1 MGTTVSTSLRLTNF
15 RQALHQL
22 ALTSSSIVSMYH
34 TFFSCSV
41 QLANC
46 THHLFFSYLKIVSQ
60 KRFSSITYRRIQVR
74 LLRTVSYCFSRIR
87 SYTLLSRPN
96 IRQFRNLTLLY
107 NLISLIKFYLNQM
120 VLSRFNLPHKI

>member
-1 MGTTVSTSLRLTNF
+1 MVMNSLKVQESTEYPPSVPNLS
-15 RQALHQL
+15 HK
-22 ALTSSSIVSMYH
+22 IVSMYY
-34 TFFSCSV
+34 TLFSCSV

-46 THHLFFSYLKIVSQ
+46 THHFFFCYLKIVTQ
-60 KRFSSITYRRIQVR
+60 KCFSSVTYRRIKVR
-74 LLRTVSYCFSRIR
+74 LLRTVSYCFFRIR